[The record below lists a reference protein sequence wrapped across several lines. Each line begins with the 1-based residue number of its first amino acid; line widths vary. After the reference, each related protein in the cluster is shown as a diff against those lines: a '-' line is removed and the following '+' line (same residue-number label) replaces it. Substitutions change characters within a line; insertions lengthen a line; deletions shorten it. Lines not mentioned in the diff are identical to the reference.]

1 MDNNNLKEFS
11 DIINTLSER
20 HDKIKEFLNNAREKT
35 IKNGLTIIEEKDEFT
50 LRIKVGGEKS
60 DYSIEISLP
69 LEASIPS
76 QKEWNGE
83 VKITYIKRILLEKIY
98 SYYWDA
104 IKFGSLDEAFDEVI
118 NINSMLLDRISNKS
132 FQKLYDNLIN
142 YFDIE
147 ENRNNSKKSVN
158 DFFYKFLDNKK
169 VDPKIEEKIINVS
182 SLNKYNTN
190 ECLKIR
196 QRILNARFDE
206 NDILNWQKISIDE

>member
-83 VKITYIKRILLEKIY
+83 VKITYINHKKLK
-98 SYYWDA
+98 
-104 IKFGSLDEAFDEVI
+104 EVI
-118 NINSMLLDRISNKS
+118 PIN
-132 FQKLYDNLIN
+132 
-142 YFDIE
+142 
-147 ENRNNSKKSVN
+147 
-158 DFFYKFLDNKK
+158 
-169 VDPKIEEKIINVS
+169 
-182 SLNKYNTN
+182 T
-190 ECLKIR
+190 
-196 QRILNARFDE
+196 
-206 NDILNWQKISIDE
+206 